1 MSLPL
6 QPDPSSRSPL
16 SSSPPVPPSPQPSDP
31 PQTSPATPPVTHG
44 ATNAARADTTPSP
57 NGPAPAAAPASHAN
71 AGAAPKRSPLEDL
84 LDAFNSKNL
93 GITSTPEPETPCD
106 CPVCTGKT
114 AAVPLSDPISLGD
127 FLKLLGL
134 PSAPEKTLPPP
145 RHFITLRLLWNHF
158 RFILSL
164 PRPLRAL
171 LLQNT
176 TASTSGKIPLSALR
190 ALRDSLKAY
199 LDEDKLRQENSNG
212 LYAFLLYSACVT
224 LSDP

>member
-16 SSSPPVPPSPQPSDP
+16 SSSQADAHASP
-31 PQTSPATPPVTHG
+31 
-44 ATNAARADTTPSP
+44 
-57 NGPAPAAAPASHAN
+57 AN

-84 LDAFNSKNL
+84 LDAFNSKSQHKAPPSKL
-93 GITSTPEPETPCD
+93 KEDPPCT
-106 CPVCTGKT
+106 CPICTAEATG
-114 AAVPLSDPISLGD
+114 APLEAIPLGD
-127 FLKLLGL
+127 FLKLLGV
-134 PSAPEKTLPPP
+134 PSVAEKLVPPP

-199 LDEDKLRQENSNG
+199 LDADRLKQSNSNG
-212 LYAFLLYSACVT
+212 LYAFILYSACVT
-224 LSDP
+224 LTKP